1 MNFVPPWNITRKRLK
16 GAIDAKG
23 YGWRGERENLTQPNE
38 DKWGGNENNYWARLA
53 LAHAPLLFQ
62 SLGVACPAN
71 FYTAACSS
79 QKKPKPKNKIPV
91 HTEAKKLRSNWW
103 WNWRFALLD
112 GRERLDCLGAFLPT
126 FPPLR
131 LLYSSCI
138 IITFARSSLNLF
150 LLDMVIINC
159 CCCYTV
165 RHNFIIVR
173 QVSKSLSFSN
183 QLLLY
188 ALLWEREV
196 IHWFLLR
203 KRLRGDSPRGGPIDG
218 RRQLN
223 GNDQQ

>member
-23 YGWRGERENLTQPNE
+23 YGRRGERENLTQPNE

-71 FYTAACSS
+71 FYTGRVQPEET
-79 QKKPKPKNKIPV
+79 QKQKNKIPV

-103 WNWRFALLD
+103 WNWRSALLD

-126 FPPLR
+126 FSPLR

-150 LLDMVIINC
+150 LFVHG
-159 CCCYTV
+159 YY
-165 RHNFIIVR
+165 
-173 QVSKSLSFSN
+173 K
-183 QLLLY
+183 LLLLLHSKTQLY
-188 ALLWEREV
+188 YRPTGLQIPFIFQSALIIRSALEARS
-196 IHWFLLR
+196 
-203 KRLRGDSPRGGPIDG
+203 DSLIPPEKKVKGG
-218 RRQLN
+218 
-223 GNDQQ
+223 